1 MIRAPAHVPLTAQRL
16 PKQGAFMIR
25 VGIVDDHAI
34 VRSGLRQYL
43 ADHVD
48 IRVTGEAANGTEA
61 LELARQGEVDVL
73 LLDLS
78 MPDQSGVDALAAIKA
93 RFPDL
98 AVLILS
104 GFPETHYAT
113 TLLRQGASG
122 YLNKECDPEEI
133 VTAIRTV
140 ARGRRY
146 ITAAVAEMLADGA
159 ADMGDKLPHETL
171 SERELQM
178 FLRLAKGET
187 INHMAEAM
195 FLSVKTVSTYRT
207 RVLEKLKLQ
216 TNSDLT
222 YYALKNGLIQ

>member
-1 MIRAPAHVPLTAQRL
+1 MIR
-16 PKQGAFMIR
+16 I
-25 VGIVDDHAI
+25 GIVDDHAI
-34 VRSGLRQYL
+34 VRTGLRQFL
-43 ADHVD
+43 SEEVD
-48 IRVTGEAANGTEA
+48 FRVTGEAANGREA
-61 LELARQGEVDVL
+61 LELARAGEVDVL
-73 LLDLS
+73 LMDLS

-104 GFPETHYAT
+104 GFPEEHYAT

-122 YLNKECDPEEI
+122 YLNKECDPELI
-133 VTAIRTV
+133 ATAIRTV

-146 ITAAVAEMLADGA
+146 ISPAVAELLADNAAGA
-159 ADMGDKLPHETL
+159 GERPAHEAL
-171 SERELQM
+171 SERELQV

-187 INHMAEAM
+187 IGRMAESM
-195 FLSVKTVSTYRT
+195 CLSVKTVSTYRT
-207 RVLEKLKLQ
+207 RVLDKLGLQ